1 MLKGSC
7 LLAVGLVAAAVP
19 SAAYGQVG
27 PGGCKSAGTRGMCWV
42 QATDPGRPG
51 GPAGGGPQQGPG
63 PGRQA
68 AGRGSGRPQS
78 TCVDRP
84 WTPPP
89 AGDPLWG
96 GHSPSQ
102 GSLKLLICQGG
113 GALQGWPRV
122 VFAPNGQPVVVP
134 QVSPAELAEQ
144 AISEMGLSAPDIR
157 LAPPADS
164 PHGAT
169 IGFPVWMWTARRE
182 ATIGP
187 VTRTASAGAI
197 TVTATATLARI
208 DWSMGDGTTVGCPG
222 PGTEFT
228 DDLAGQPSPTCGH
241 VYRSLVAGEAAGIN
255 ATSRWEIHWSGG
267 GQSAFR
273 TMALTSSAR
282 LPVREIRTLNTGG
295 SR

>member
-1 MLKGSC
+1 MLKSSC
-7 LLAVGLVAAAVP
+7 LITAGLLSLTAAP
-19 SAAYGQVG
+19 AAHAQAG
-27 PGGCKSAGTRGMCWV
+27 PGGCTSSGTHGRCWV
-42 QATDPGRPG
+42 AATDPGRPG
-51 GPAGGGPQQGPG
+51 GLTGPPPVAAAD

-68 AGRGSGRPQS
+68 GGRAQGGPRYS
-78 TCVDRP
+78 CVDQP
-84 WTPPP
+84 WTAPP

-96 GHSPSQ
+96 GHTPAQ
-102 GSLKLLICQGG
+102 GSLHFMLCQGG

-134 QVSPAELAEQ
+134 QVSPAKLAEQ

-182 ATIGP
+182 ATTGP
-187 VTRTASAGAI
+187 VTRTASAGPI
-197 TVTATATLARI
+197 TVTATATLTAI
-208 DWSMGDGTTVGCPG
+208 DWSMGDGSTVRCSG
-222 PGTEFT
+222 PGSEFT
-228 DDLAGQPSPTCGH
+228 DDQAGRPSPTCGH
-241 VYRSLVAGEAAGIN
+241 VYAHLTPGGVAGID
-255 ATSRWEIHWSGG
+255 ATSRWEIRWSGG

-295 SR
+295 AR

>member
-7 LLAVGLVAAAVP
+7 VLAAGLVAAAVP
-19 SAAYGQVG
+19 AVAYGQAG
-27 PGGCKSAGTRGMCWV
+27 TGQCESAGTRGICWV
-42 QATDPGRPG
+42 AATDPGRPG
-51 GPAGGGPQQGPG
+51 GTAAGDKPQRGTGPGHQAGASGGP
-63 PGRQA
+63 
-68 AGRGSGRPQS
+68 RPS
-78 TCVDRP
+78 CVDQP

-96 GHSPSQ
+96 GHSPSE

-134 QVSPAELAEQ
+134 QVSPAALAEQ

-182 ATIGP
+182 ATVGP
-187 VTRTASAGAI
+187 VTRTASAGSI
-197 TVTATATLARI
+197 TVTATATLAKI
-208 DWSMGDGTTVGCPG
+208 DWSMGDGITVSCPG
-222 PGTEFT
+222 PGAEFT
-228 DDLAGQPSPTCGH
+228 DGLAGQPSPTCGH
-241 VYRSLVAGEAAGIN
+241 VYRDLVAGGVAGID
-255 ATSRWEIHWSGG
+255 ATSRWEIRWSGG

-273 TMALTSSAR
+273 TMALTSSAQ
-282 LPVREIRTLNTGG
+282 LPVREIRTLNTRGP
-295 SR
+295 R

>member
-7 LLAVGLVAAAVP
+7 VLAAGLVAATLPAV
-19 SAAYGQVG
+19 AYGQEG

-42 QATDPGRPG
+42 AATDPGRPSSIPMG
-51 GPAGGGPQQGPG
+51 
-63 PGRQA
+63 
-68 AGRGSGRPQS
+68 GRPQHGTAAGHQADAS
-78 TCVDRP
+78 GGPSCVDQP

-96 GHSPSQ
+96 GHSPSD
-102 GSLKLLICQGG
+102 GSLKLLICQSS

-134 QVSPAELAEQ
+134 QVSPAELAQQ
-144 AISEMGLSAPDIR
+144 AISAMGLSAPDIR

-182 ATIGP
+182 ATVGP
-187 VTRTASAGAI
+187 ITRTASAGSI
-197 TVTATATLARI
+197 TVTATASLAKI
-208 DWSMGDGTTVGCPG
+208 DWSMGDGSAVSCPG

-228 DDLAGQPSPTCGH
+228 EDLSGQPSPTCGH
-241 VYRSLVAGEAAGIN
+241 VYRDLVTGGVAGIN
-255 ATSRWEIHWSGG
+255 ATSRWEIRWSGG

-282 LPVREIRTLNTGG
+282 LPVREIRTLNTR
-295 SR
+295 SPR

>member
-7 LLAVGLVAAAVP
+7 LLAAGLVVATLP
-19 SAAYGQVG
+19 TAAYGQTG

-42 QATDPGRPG
+42 EATDPGRPG
-51 GPAGGGPQQGPG
+51 SPAGGVPQRGNGPAQQ
-63 PGRQA
+63 
-68 AGRGSGRPQS
+68 AGGHTAGKPQFA
-78 TCVDRP
+78 CVDQP

-96 GHSPSQ
+96 GHSPSE

-122 VFAPNGQPVVVP
+122 VFAPNGRPVVVP

-164 PHGAT
+164 PRGAT

-182 ATIGP
+182 ATVGP
-187 VTRTASAGAI
+187 IRRTASAGSI
-197 TVTATATLARI
+197 TVTATATLAKI
-208 DWSMGDGTTVGCPG
+208 DWSMGDGATAACAG
-222 PGTEFT
+222 PGTEFS
-228 DDLAGQPSPTCGH
+228 DERAGQPSPTCGH
-241 VYRSLVAGEAAGIN
+241 VYRGLVAGGVARIN
-255 ATSRWEIHWSGG
+255 ATSRWEIRWSGG

-282 LPVREIRTLNTGG
+282 LSVREIRTLNTRGL
-295 SR
+295 R

>member
-7 LLAVGLVAAAVP
+7 LLTAGLLAAALPGVA
-19 SAAYGQVG
+19 SGQAG
-27 PGGCKSAGTRGMCWV
+27 PGGCTSAGTRGMCWV
-42 QATDPGRPG
+42 AATDPGRPG
-51 GPAGGGPQQGPG
+51 TTAGGNPQR
-63 PGRQA
+63 GRA
-68 AGRGSGRPQS
+68 PHAGGRPAAQPP
-78 TCVDRP
+78 CVDQP

-96 GHSPSQ
+96 GHSPSD

-157 LAPPADS
+157 LAPPAGS

-182 ATIGP
+182 ATVGP
-187 VTRTASAGAI
+187 VTRTASAGSV
-197 TVTATATLARI
+197 TVTATATLAKI
-208 DWSMGDGTTVGCPG
+208 DWSMGDGSTVSCPG

-228 DDLAGQPSPTCGH
+228 DDRAGQPSPTCGH
-241 VYRSLVAGEAAGIN
+241 VYRALVGGGVAGID
-255 ATSRWEIHWSGG
+255 ATSRWEIRWSGG

-282 LPVREIRTLNTGG
+282 LPVREIRTLNTGR

>member
-1 MLKGSC
+1 MLKGSYVLAAG
-7 LLAVGLVAAAVP
+7 LLAGVIPTV
-19 SAAYGQVG
+19 AYGQTG
-27 PGGCKSAGTRGMCWV
+27 SGGCESAGTRGMCWV
-42 QATDPGRPG
+42 AATDPGRPAA
-51 GPAGGGPQQGPG
+51 GPGRGPG
-63 PGRQA
+63 PAQQA
-68 AGRGSGRPQS
+68 GDHGWGGPRPS
-78 TCVDRP
+78 CVDRP
-84 WTPPP
+84 WAPPP

-96 GHSPSQ
+96 GHSPSE

-134 QVSPAELAEQ
+134 QVSPAELAEE
-144 AISEMGLSAPDIR
+144 AISKMELSAPDIR

-182 ATIGP
+182 ATVGP
-187 VTRTASAGAI
+187 VTRTASAGSI
-197 TVTATATLARI
+197 TVTATATLAKI
-208 DWSMGDGTTVGCPG
+208 DWSMGDGTTVSCAG

-241 VYRSLVAGEAAGIN
+241 VYREIVAGGAAAIN
-255 ATSRWEIHWSGG
+255 ATSRWEIRWSGG

-273 TMALTSSAR
+273 TMALTSSAQ
-282 LPVREIRTLNTGG
+282 LPVREIRTLNTRGP
-295 SR
+295 R